1 MSKDRTGR
9 EERCQRREGRERT
22 GEKELTTVERRWGI
36 SRWLGRR
43 DHPTELPRHREK
55 AGGACVWGGGS
66 RGRWMTLP
74 YGMQGLSPNQR
85 LTERRSHKSRVR
97 TRHWCPQPLSL
108 PPPQPWPK
116 ASARMGPQEML
127 RLKHLRPSPR
137 STRHQ
142 QTVGGGQQPCHNL
155 LGLEAAPPTP
165 YKTVCLP
172 WWCVPPGGAPA
183 RYLQGTEAAVQI
195 IQPRGKDELLIGPT
209 QDLER
214 QDTQLDFG
222 SCAMTHRVLPAPQG
236 LSLSEPLWLLVQ
248 CLPDPWLR
256 AL

>member
-1 MSKDRTGR
+1 MPS
-9 EERCQRREGRERT
+9 
-22 GEKELTTVERRWGI
+22 
-36 SRWLGRR
+36 
-43 DHPTELPRHREK
+43 
-55 AGGACVWGGGS
+55 
-66 RGRWMTLP
+66 
-74 YGMQGLSPNQR
+74 
-85 LTERRSHKSRVR
+85 
-97 TRHWCPQPLSL
+97 
-108 PPPQPWPK
+108 
-116 ASARMGPQEML
+116 ASQ
-127 RLKHLRPSPR
+127 PSPTSALAQGQR
-137 STRHQ
+137 KDGATGDAEAAAFTPLP
-142 QTVGGGQQPCHNL
+142 TVHLAPADCGGGQQPCHNL

-214 QDTQLDFG
+214 QDTQLDLG
-222 SCAMTHRVLPAPQG
+222 SCALTHRVLPAPQG